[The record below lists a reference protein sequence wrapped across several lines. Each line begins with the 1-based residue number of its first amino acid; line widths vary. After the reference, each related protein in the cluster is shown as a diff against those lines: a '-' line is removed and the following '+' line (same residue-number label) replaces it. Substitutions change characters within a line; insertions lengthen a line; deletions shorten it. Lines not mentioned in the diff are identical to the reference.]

1 MQAAI
6 VKVLFLQE
14 QPEVLELL
22 KEPEGVNP
30 GVGGTSY
37 MTSQVA
43 YQLHCLTKTRNQEI
57 DIYLGCQETLLNNF
71 HGVPIIELKNNPVAI
86 NWDVVIATG
95 GYLDLLSNRKLHLRH
110 KRLIAWLKH
119 PFDYDRIGK
128 ARALTG
134 EILSTGNAQ
143 YFSNSLIAGQHHQ
156 INDLFYS
163 DRIKCAANNVPDI
176 LKAVA
181 RKRSVN
187 TLRIGYMGGLIPSK
201 GFHQLAEQWTTIKQ
215 ALRHVGF
222 EAKLEVIGGS
232 SLYKFNQGHSYLPC
246 DKAYGDRL
254 LSLLGDEVEKSVHFH
269 GTLGSDRYSL
279 MSTCDLAVLN
289 PSGEGEAFPAT
300 VLEWLSLGVPV
311 VGSLNYGCSDAM
323 QFFPSLTLNS
333 DTELPNIIALFA
345 QQSDKYKNQLRLY
358 CEEVSQ
364 TFSSRNTYILEQWT
378 LLITKPYSNVYIN
391 NLLPIA
397 AIKCLLSNYISHNF
411 NRGKGSLRRFLF
423 GK

>member
-1 MQAAI
+1 M
-6 VKVLFLQE
+6 KVLFLQE

-22 KEPEGVNP
+22 QEPEGVNP

-37 MTSQVA
+37 MASQVA
-43 YQLHCLTKTRNQEI
+43 YQLNCLTKNKNKEI

-71 HGVPIIELKNNPVAI
+71 YGVPVIKLKNNPIAI
-86 NWDVVIATG
+86 VWDVVIATG
-95 GYLDLLSNRKLHLRH
+95 GYLDLLSDRKLHLKY

-128 ARALTG
+128 ARALSG

-163 DRIKCAANNVPDI
+163 DRIRRAVNNVPDI
-176 LKAVA
+176 LKPVA
-181 RKRSVN
+181 EQRSVN

-201 GFHQLAEQWTTIKQ
+201 GFHQLAEQWATIKQ
-215 ALRHVGF
+215 ALHHIGF

-246 DKAYGDRL
+246 DEAYGDRL
-254 LSLLGDEVEKSVHFH
+254 LSILGDEVEKSVHFH

-323 QFFPSLTLNS
+323 QFFPSLTIKS
-333 DTELPNIIALFA
+333 HTELPKVIALFA
-345 QQSDKYKNQLRLY
+345 QQSDKDKNQLRQY

-397 AIKCLLSNYISHNF
+397 AIKCLLSNYIFHNF
-411 NRGKGSLRRFLF
+411 NRGKGSLKRLLF